1 MRLLATALFS
11 FLFDGHALRAQ
22 NPANKLTSNEAKEEW
37 ILLFD
42 GRSLNGWQ
50 GRPNYR
56 PGEQRRL
63 ECAEWRSPLR
73 RNRSQ
78 LDQHQQFFFGLP
90 SDAGVSWC
98 RDRE

>member
-11 FLFDGHALRAQ
+11 FLFDGHALLAQ

-50 GRPNYR
+50 GRPTTV
-56 PGEQRRL
+56 PESKGEIRHL
-63 ECAEWRSPLR
+63 LGYFISCEYDAILNLS
-73 RNRSQ
+73 
-78 LDQHQQFFFGLP
+78 GLP
-90 SDAGVSWC
+90 HFKTL
-98 RDRE
+98 RT